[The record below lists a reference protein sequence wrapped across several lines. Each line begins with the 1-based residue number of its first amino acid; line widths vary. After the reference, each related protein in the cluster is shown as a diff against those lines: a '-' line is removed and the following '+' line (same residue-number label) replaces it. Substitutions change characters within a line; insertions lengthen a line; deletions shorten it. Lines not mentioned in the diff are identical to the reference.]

1 MTGIEEEV
9 KKSIKKVKDSSI
21 KDLKP
26 KKVEKVKEV
35 KKEEIIVQEKEDIQ
49 KVVEERPPQD
59 LAARLGG
66 DDLGEQVQQ
75 EIQRDHQETY
85 PKEQAYQGAPKQ
97 GHEAYHSRPGET
109 GPEAGE
115 FYQKHGQP
123 KDAYEPAKTAHE
135 RMDEELNLHKKIQ
148 KYIRG

>member
-1 MTGIEEEV
+1 MAKDGIEEEV
-9 KKSIKKVKDSSI
+9 KKNIKKVQKSI

-26 KKVEKVKEV
+26 VKEEKVKEV
-35 KKEEIIVQEKEDIQ
+35 KEEIIVQEEKKDIQ
-49 KVVEERPPQD
+49 QVVEEPPPED

-97 GHEAYHSRPGET
+97 GHEAYHERPGEQ
-109 GPEAGE
+109 GPDDPGG
-115 FYQKHGQP
+115 F
-123 KDAYEPAKTAHE
+123 
-135 RMDEELNLHKKIQ
+135 
-148 KYIRG
+148 